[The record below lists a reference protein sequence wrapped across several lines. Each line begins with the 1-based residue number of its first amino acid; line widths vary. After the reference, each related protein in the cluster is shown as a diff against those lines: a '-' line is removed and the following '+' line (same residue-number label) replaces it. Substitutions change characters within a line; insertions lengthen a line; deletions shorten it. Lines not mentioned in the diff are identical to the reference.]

1 MNPKLSDELC
11 LQKVRQMVVT
21 HEYKHLGLR
30 AADNETIK
38 WHLGRN
44 FIPIPGV
51 MTTPEINREQLQ
63 KRDFHPLRMRNRT
76 KDRRD
81 VSVEKP
87 INSQRIKTESG

>member
-11 LQKVRQMVVT
+11 LQKVRQMVIT
-21 HEYKHLGLR
+21 QEHKHLGLR

-38 WHLGRN
+38 WHLGIN
-44 FIPIPGV
+44 SIPIPGV

-63 KRDFHPLRMRNRT
+63 KRNFHPLRMKNRT

-81 VSVEKP
+81 LSVEKP